1 MSNIF
6 LLFSAPCPTADCT
19 VLSLWGRGRSL
30 PLSCWSVAPLVRGLS
45 SIIMA
50 VDSILCSFELKC
62 QVRELGWHPEDSVQR
77 QELQIACS
85 PCLPTGTGKFV
96 LLCLTLCTTAPNV
109 AQSWKGRAQHPEK
122 NPDILL
128 RTVEME
134 VAVSPAVTVRAK
146 PVNLHTHHKNMDNI
160 ARLWKWIWYWKRIRK
175 LLAACRFSV
184 RWLHSELLAETTVAI
199 VDTRCEQVLKVSRLH
214 PTLLNIAKPGN
225 CNSSEKWQSIHI
237 EDKDEILE
245 NMVLKLW
252 WFSKKEG
259 HTVQMDKS
267 QEVSVNM
274 LLIKKT
280 KLQYYLC
287 YKPNSTEL
295 LKTTLCRGRRGKS

>member
-1 MSNIF
+1 MLACALCAKSI
-6 LLFSAPCPTADCT
+6 LPVTLFSSFAVGFKSCDHKHRANVP
-19 VLSLWGRGRSL
+19 VLFCL
-30 PLSCWSVAPLVRGLS
+30 
-45 SIIMA
+45 M
-50 VDSILCSFELKC
+50 LC
-62 QVRELGWHPEDSVQR
+62 
-77 QELQIACS
+77 
-85 PCLPTGTGKFV
+85 
-96 LLCLTLCTTAPNV
+96 NV

-214 PTLLNIAKPGN
+214 PTLLNRAKPGN
-225 CNSSEKWQSIHI
+225 SNSSEKWQSIHV

-259 HTVQMDKS
+259 HTLFKWIKARKS
-267 QEVSVNM
+267 Q
-274 LLIKKT
+274 
-280 KLQYYLC
+280 
-287 YKPNSTEL
+287 
-295 LKTTLCRGRRGKS
+295 